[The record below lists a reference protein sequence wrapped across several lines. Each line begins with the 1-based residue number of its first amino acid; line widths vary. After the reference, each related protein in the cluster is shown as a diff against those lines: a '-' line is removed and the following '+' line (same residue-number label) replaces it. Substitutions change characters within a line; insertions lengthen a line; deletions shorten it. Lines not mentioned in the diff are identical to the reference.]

1 MTLPRW
7 HGVVLIVALLVL
19 WQVLYAV
26 AGAHALAPPVET
38 VRYLLH
44 LLGTAAFWDS
54 LQETGRAF
62 GVALLLSVVIGL
74 GVGLPV
80 GLNRLATEITEPVL
94 VTAYAIPKI
103 TLYPI
108 VLLICGIG
116 LPAKIAFGTIHGVI
130 PIAIFAMNGVRQVNP
145 VMLRTARALRLS
157 GVQTIRNIVLPAAL
171 PEIFSGL
178 RIGFSLTL
186 IGTLLGEMFGSQKG
200 LGYLLM
206 TAIGLQNIDM
216 IMAVTLLL
224 VLFAATLS
232 TALLAMDR
240 RLHRA
245 R

>member
-1 MTLPRW
+1 MTGART
-7 HGVVLIVALLVL
+7 HGLVLVIALLLL
-19 WQVLYAV
+19 WQALYVV

-38 VRYLLH
+38 ARYLLH
-44 LLGTAAFWDS
+44 LLGTAVFWDH
-54 LQETGRAF
+54 LQETARAF
-62 GVALLLSVVIGL
+62 GVALALSVVLGL
-74 GVGLPV
+74 GVGLPL
-80 GLNRLATEITEPVL
+80 GLNRLATEICEPVL

-108 VLLICGIG
+108 VLLLFGIG

-130 PIAIFAMNGVRQVNP
+130 PIAIFAMNGVRQVP
-145 VMLRTARALRLS
+145 AVLLRAARSLRM
-157 GVQTIRNIVLPAAL
+157 GGGQTILRVVLPAAL

-206 TAIGLQNIDM
+206 TAIGLQNVPM

-232 TALLAMDR
+232 VVLLEVDR
-240 RLHRA
+240 RLR
-245 R
+245 RG

>member
-1 MTLPRW
+1 MNSGRT
-7 HGVVLIVALLVL
+7 HGVLLVVALLLL
-19 WQVLYAV
+19 WQVLYII
-26 AGAHALAPPVET
+26 AGAHALTPPVET
-38 VRYLLH
+38 VRTLIH
-44 LLGTAAFWDS
+44 LLGTAMFWDH

-62 GVALLLSVVIGL
+62 GVALLLSVVLGLGIGL
-74 GVGLPV
+74 PI

-130 PIAIFAMNGVRQVNP
+130 PIAIFAMNGVRQVSP
-145 VMLRTARALRLS
+145 VLLRTARAMRL
-157 GVQTIRNIVLPAAL
+157 GGITTIHRIVLPAAL

-178 RIGFSLTL
+178 RVGFSLTL

-206 TAIGLQNIDM
+206 TAIGLQNVPM

-232 TALLAMDR
+232 VALLAVDR
-240 RLHRA
+240 RLHP
-245 R
+245 

>member
-1 MTLPRW
+1 MSAGRT
-7 HGVVLIVALLVL
+7 HGVLLVVALLLL
-19 WQVLYAV
+19 WQGLYII
-26 AGAHALAPPVET
+26 AGAHALTPPVET
-38 VRYLLH
+38 VRYLIH
-44 LLGTAAFWDS
+44 LLGTAMFWDH

-62 GVALLLSVVIGL
+62 GVALLLSVVLGLGIGL
-74 GVGLPV
+74 PI

-130 PIAIFAMNGVRQVNP
+130 PVAIFAMNGVRQVSP
-145 VMLRTARALRLS
+145 VLLRTARAMRLS
-157 GVQTIRNIVLPAAL
+157 GITTIHRIVLPAAL

-178 RIGFSLTL
+178 RVGFSLTL

-206 TAIGLQNIDM
+206 TAIGLQNVPM

-232 TALLAMDR
+232 VVLLAVDR
-240 RLHRA
+240 RLHL
-245 R
+245 